1 MLYFF
6 LKRVLDVTLS
16 LLGIIYLMPGFI
28 VFVVLIKLDSPG
40 SVFADSQNRT
50 GKNGRVFR
58 MYKFR
63 SMISNAHEILKTDPK
78 FKKLYQQ
85 YKKGSFKIK
94 TDDDPRITRVGR
106 FIRKTSIDELP
117 QLLNVLKGEMSL
129 VGPRAFHVEEFAEQ
143 KRKFPKTKKYS
154 DQALRIKPGVTGP
167 WQVSGRS
174 GIDFPQRIKLDAQY
188 AKNRSL
194 LYDFKILIKTIP
206 AVLSGEGN

>member
-6 LKRVLDVTLS
+6 LKRVFDITFS
-16 LLGIIYLMPGFI
+16 LIGIIFLLPGFL
-28 VFVVLIKLDSPG
+28 VCAVLIKLDSPG

-50 GKNGRVFR
+50 GKHGNVFR

-63 SMISNAHEILKTDPK
+63 SMIPNAHEIMKTDPK
-78 FKKLYQQ
+78 FKKLYQK
-85 YKKGSFKIK
+85 YKRGNFKIK
-94 TDDDPRITRVGR
+94 TDDDPRITRVGQ

-117 QLLNVLKGEMSL
+117 QLVNVIKGEMSL
-129 VGPRAFHVEEFAEQ
+129 VGPRAFHVEEFTEQ
-143 KRKFPKTKKYS
+143 KKRFPITKKYS
-154 DQALRIKPGVTGP
+154 DQALEIKPGVTGP

-188 AKNRSL
+188 SKNRSL

-206 AVLSGEGN
+206 AVLAGEGN

>member
-6 LKRVLDVTLS
+6 LKRVLDVVLS
-16 LLGIIYLMPGFI
+16 LLGIIFLLPGFVI
-28 VFVVLIKLDSPG
+28 CAIFIKLDSPG
-40 SVFADSQNRT
+40 SVFADAQERT
-50 GKNGRVFR
+50 GKNGIVFR

-63 SMISNAHEILKTDPK
+63 SMIPNAHEILKSDPK

-94 TDDDPRITRVGR
+94 TDEDPRITRVGK

-117 QLLNVLKGEMSL
+117 QLVNVLKGEMSL

-143 KRKFPKTKKYS
+143 KHRFPKTKKHAN
-154 DQALRIKPGVTGP
+154 QAIKIKPGITGP

-174 GIDFPQRIKLDAQY
+174 GIDFPQRIKLDVQY
-188 AKNRSL
+188 SKNRSL
-194 LYDFKILIKTIP
+194 MYDFKILIKTIP

>member
-6 LKRVLDVTLS
+6 LKRVLDVTFS
-16 LLGIIYLMPGFI
+16 LFGIIFLLPGLL
-28 VFVVLIKLDSPG
+28 VCAVLIKLDSSG
-40 SVFADSQNRT
+40 SVFADSQNRI
-50 GKNGRVFR
+50 GKDGKMFR

-63 SMISNAHEILKTDPK
+63 SMIPNAHEILKTDPK
-78 FKKLYQQ
+78 FKKLHQQ

-94 TDDDPRITRVGR
+94 TDEDPRITRVGR

-117 QLLNVLKGEMSL
+117 QLVNVLKGEMSL

-143 KRKFPKTKKYS
+143 KNRFPKTKKRAY
-154 DQALRIKPGVTGP
+154 QAIEIKPGVTGP

-174 GIDFPQRIKLDAQY
+174 GIDFPQRIKLDAEY
-188 AKNRSL
+188 SKNRSL

>member
-6 LKRVLDVTLS
+6 LKRVLDSTLS
-16 LLGIIYLMPGFI
+16 LFGIIYLLPGFI
-28 VFVVLIKLDSPG
+28 VCAVFIKLDSPG
-40 SVFADSQNRT
+40 PIFADAQERT
-50 GKNGRVFR
+50 GKNGKVFR

-63 SMISNAHEILKTDPK
+63 SMILNAHEILKTDPK
-78 FKKLYQQ
+78 FKQLYQK

-94 TDDDPRITRVGR
+94 TDEDPRITRVGK

-117 QLLNVLKGEMSL
+117 QLVNVLRGEMSL

-143 KRKFPKTKKYS
+143 KKRFPKTKKYAN
-154 DQALRIKPGVTGP
+154 QALQIKPGVTGP

-188 AKNRSL
+188 SKNRSL

>member
-16 LLGIIYLMPGFI
+16 LFGIIYLLPGFL
-28 VFVVLIKLDSPG
+28 VFAVLIKLDSSG

-50 GKNGRVFR
+50 GKNGKVFR

-63 SMISNAHEILKTDPK
+63 SMISNAHEILKTNPK

-129 VGPRAFHVEEFAEQ
+129 VGPRAFHIEEFAEQ
-143 KRKFPKTKKYS
+143 KRKFTKTKKYS
-154 DQALRIKPGVTGP
+154 DQALKIKPGVTGP